1 MIFVCKKRERER
13 ESERERE
20 RERERIII
28 KIYVFEMI
36 KIGNKCDFLTYIH
49 VYVTDMYW
57 AILFWYLNAHVTVSP
72 YNLFSVSEEKKLNR
86 KTACDP
92 LL

>member
-1 MIFVCKKRERER
+1 MRFPDIHTCIY
-13 ESERERE
+13 
-20 RERERIII
+20 II
-28 KIYVFEMI
+28 
-36 KIGNKCDFLTYIH
+36 
-49 VYVTDMYW
+49 YVTDMYW

>member
-1 MIFVCKKRERER
+1 M
-13 ESERERE
+13 
-20 RERERIII
+20 
-28 KIYVFEMI
+28 
-36 KIGNKCDFLTYIH
+36 NFLTFIHVYI
-49 VYVTDMYW
+49 VYVTDMYMYGY
-57 AILFWYLNAHVTVSP
+57 LFWYLNAHVTVSP

>member
-1 MIFVCKKRERER
+1 MYIY
-13 ESERERE
+13 
-20 RERERIII
+20 II
-28 KIYVFEMI
+28 
-36 KIGNKCDFLTYIH
+36 
-49 VYVTDMYW
+49 YVTDMYW